1 MKDNVFSVSVL
12 YMNYIN
18 DRIATYTKLA
28 QNFREAGLFD
38 YENMRFEK
46 ACAYSLL
53 SDDIDTIIHRHY
65 QYVRVTEQ
73 LSCESFIWSIINKIS
88 KRIDHINSFGYDYV
102 MHSYTLSAQLD
113 AYTNAYKTLH
123 SYCDMFHVFT
133 GNMH

>member
-1 MKDNVFSVSVL
+1 MKDNVFSVSKMYVHFV
-12 YMNYIN
+12 N
-18 DRIATYTKLA
+18 DRISTYTRLY
-28 QNFREAGLFD
+28 QNFNDAGML
-38 YENMRFEK
+38 EQGNIRFEK

-53 SDDIDTIIHRHY
+53 SDDIDALIDRHY

-73 LSCESFIWSIINKIS
+73 LYCESFIWSLIKKIS
-88 KRIDHINSFGYDYV
+88 KRIDYVNSFGYDYV

-113 AYTNAYKTLH
+113 AYTDAYKTLH